1 MKTVLRVFSIE
12 VAAREKDDLNEEPI
26 IIRLRKVRPISMPH
40 NSILV
45 QSLNPTDLTLRR
57 LAVRVTTASNLLH
70 HTRPSRATHTLP
82 CTSLIPAS
90 ATASS
95 MFIPGLVEL
104 IDCVLRGLLGH
115 HIRSFSLCDSFI
127 FSSFGGSLV
136 RRKSKSNSLCCIQIL
151 NSFMKFLYTV

>member
-45 QSLNPTDLTLRR
+45 QSLNSTNLALRR
-57 LAVRVTTASNLLH
+57 LAVRATTASNLLH
-70 HTRPSRATHTLP
+70 HTRPSRATYTLSR
-82 CTSLIPAS
+82 TSHISAS

-95 MFIPGLVEL
+95 MFISGVA
-104 IDCVLRGLLGH
+104 
-115 HIRSFSLCDSFI
+115 
-127 FSSFGGSLV
+127 
-136 RRKSKSNSLCCIQIL
+136 
-151 NSFMKFLYTV
+151 

>member
-45 QSLNPTDLTLRR
+45 QSLNSTDLALRR

-70 HTRPSRATHTLP
+70 HTRPSSTLSHA
-82 CTSLIPAS
+82 SLIPAS
-90 ATASS
+90 VTASS
-95 MFIPGLVEL
+95 MVIPGVAEV
-104 IDCVLRGLLGH
+104 IDRVLRGSNG
-115 HIRSFSLCDSFI
+115 SSYPVI
-127 FSSFGGSLV
+127 FFVIHLFFFRWFVGS
-136 RRKSKSNSLCCIQIL
+136 
-151 NSFMKFLYTV
+151 